1 MSAHPVA
8 IAVFLVLFVLV
19 SCLGFVANRWRKA
32 DLHSV
37 HEWGLGGR
45 SFGTVITWF
54 LLGGDLYTAYTFVA
68 VPAAIF
74 GTGAIGFF
82 AVPFTILIYPILF
95 LCFPRLWSVA
105 RAHGY
110 VTAADYV
117 KGRFGSKTL
126 ALAIALTGL
135 AAIIPYVALQLVGM
149 QVVFAALGIPS
160 SFAGIPNLPVIIA
173 FGVLAA
179 YTYSSGLRGT
189 ALTAVV
195 KDLLIYVT
203 VLTAIVVI
211 PAALGGYGKV
221 FASIDPKLVLLAHGA
236 SSNSGTSLGAT
247 FSYASL
253 ALGSALALFLYPHS
267 LTGILSS
274 SSSGAIRK
282 NAILLPAYSLALA
295 LLALLGFMAI
305 AAGVKA
311 MPEYASGFAGF
322 GNNFAIPALFLHMFP
337 SWFVG
342 VAFAAIAIG
351 ALVPASIMAIASGNL
366 FTRNIYKQ
374 FINPGCTD
382 RQEGRA
388 AKLASAAV
396 KLAALLFVLFFP
408 TSAAIQLQL
417 LGGVWIIQTLPA
429 VLISLYTRW
438 FHPTGLL
445 AGWAAGIISGTV
457 MAWQLGLKSS
467 VYPLHLGGL
476 TIPCYAALLALAL
489 NFAVAALVTLVMNA
503 VSPDRTDETVPADYI
518 G

>member
-1 MSAHPVA
+1 MTAHPVA

-19 SCLGFVANRWRKA
+19 ACLGFVATRWRKA

-37 HEWGLGGR
+37 QEWGLGGR
-45 SFGTVITWF
+45 SFGTLITWF
-54 LLGGDLYTAYTFVA
+54 LLGGDLYTAYTFIA
-68 VPAAIF
+68 VPAAMF
-74 GTGAIGFF
+74 AAGASGFF
-82 AVPFTILIYPILF
+82 AVPYTILIYPILF
-95 LCFPRLWSVA
+95 LCFPRLWAVA
-105 RAHGY
+105 RARGY

-117 KGRFGSKTL
+117 QGRFGSKLL
-126 ALAIALTGL
+126 ALAIALTGI
-135 AAIIPYVALQLVGM
+135 AAVIPYVALQLVGM
-149 QVVFAALGIPS
+149 QVIFAALGIPS
-160 SFAGIPNLPVIIA
+160 SFAGIPNLPVIVA
-173 FGVLAA
+173 FAVLAA

-195 KDLLIYVT
+195 KDLLIYVA
-203 VLTAIVVI
+203 VLAAIIVI

-221 FASIDPKLVLLAHGA
+221 FASIDPKLLLLPR
-236 SSNSGTSLGAT
+236 GTDSSLGGT

-274 SSSGAIRK
+274 SSGMAIRK

-295 LLALLGFMAI
+295 LLALLGYMAV

-311 MPEYASGFAGF
+311 MPQYAAGFAAF

-337 SWFVG
+337 DWFVG
-342 VAFAAIAIG
+342 LAFAAIAIG

-366 FTRNIYKQ
+366 FTRNIYKA
-374 FINPGCTD
+374 FIAPDCTE

-388 AKLASAAV
+388 AKLASLAV
-396 KLAALLFVLFFP
+396 KLGALVFVLFFQ

-417 LGGVWIIQTLPA
+417 LGGMWICQTLPS
-429 VLISLYTRW
+429 VLISLFTRW

-445 AGWAAGIISGTV
+445 LGWIVGMVSATA

-467 VYPLHLGGL
+467 IYPLHLGGL
-476 TIPCYAALLALAL
+476 TVPCYAALLALIL
-489 NFAVAALVTLVMNA
+489 NIAVAALATLVLNA
-503 VSPDRTDETVPADYI
+503 VAPDTTDATVESDYL

>member
-1 MSAHPVA
+1 MTANPVA
-8 IAVFLVLFVLV
+8 IGVFLVLFVLV
-19 SCLGFVANRWRKA
+19 SCLGFVATRWRKA

-45 SFGTVITWF
+45 SFGTLITWF
-54 LLGGDLYTAYTFVA
+54 LLGGDLYTAYTFIA
-68 VPAAIF
+68 VPAAMF
-74 GTGAIGFF
+74 AGGAAGFF
-82 AVPFTILIYPILF
+82 AVPYTILIYPILF

-117 KGRFGSKTL
+117 KGRFGSQTL
-126 ALAIALTGL
+126 ALAIALTGI
-135 AAIIPYVALQLVGM
+135 AAIVPYVALQLVGM
-149 QVVFAALGIPS
+149 QVVFAGLGIPS
-160 SFAGIPNLPVIIA
+160 TFAGIPNLPVIIA

-195 KDLLIYVT
+195 KDLLIYIT
-203 VLTAIVVI
+203 VLSAVIVI
-211 PAALGGYGKV
+211 PSALGGYGKV
-221 FASIDPKLVLLAHGA
+221 FESVPPSQLLLARG
-236 SSNSGTSLGAT
+236 SETSLGAT

-274 SSSGAIRK
+274 SSSRAIRK

-295 LLALLGFMAI
+295 LLALLGYMAV
-305 AAGVKA
+305 AAGIKA
-311 MPEYASGFAGF
+311 MPDYAAGFTAF
-322 GNNFAIPALFLHMFP
+322 GNNFAIPALFLQMFP

-342 VAFAAIAIG
+342 LAFAAIAIG

-366 FTRNIYKQ
+366 FTRNIYKP
-374 FINPGCTD
+374 FINPDCSD
-382 RQEGRA
+382 AQEGRA
-388 AKLASAAV
+388 AKLASATV
-396 KLAALLFVLFFP
+396 KLGALLFVLFFP

-445 AGWAAGIISGTV
+445 AGWLAGMVSGSV

-467 VYPLHLGGL
+467 VYPLHLFGL
-476 TIPCYAALLALAL
+476 TIPCYAALLALLL
-489 NFAVAALVTLVMNA
+489 NIIVAVAVTLVMNGVA
-503 VSPDRTDETVPADYI
+503 PNRTDETVPADYHV
-518 G
+518 

>member
-1 MSAHPVA
+1 MSANPVA
-8 IAVFLVLFVLV
+8 ITVFLILFVMV
-19 SCLGFVANRWRKA
+19 ACLGFVATRWRKA

-54 LLGGDLYTAYTFVA
+54 LLGGDLYTAYTFIA
-68 VPAAIF
+68 VPAAMF
-74 GTGAIGFF
+74 ATGAVGFF
-82 AVPFTILIYPILF
+82 AVPYTILIYPILF
-95 LCFPRLWSVA
+95 LCFPRLWAVA
-105 RAHGY
+105 RRHGY

-117 KGRFGSKTL
+117 KGRFGSKSL
-126 ALAIALTGL
+126 SLAIALTGI
-135 AAIIPYVALQLVGM
+135 AAVIPYVALQLVGM
-149 QVVFAALGIPS
+149 QVVFAGLGIPS
-160 SFAGIPNLPVIIA
+160 TFAGIPNLPVIIA
-173 FGVLAA
+173 FVVLAA

-211 PAALGGYGKV
+211 PSALGGYGKV
-221 FASIDPKLVLLAHGA
+221 FASIDPKLLTLPHG
-236 SSNSGTSLGAT
+236 SDTSLGGT
-247 FSYASL
+247 FAYASL

-274 SSSGAIRK
+274 SSSMAIRK

-295 LLALLGFMAI
+295 LLALLGYMAV
-305 AAGVKA
+305 AAGIKA
-311 MPEYASGFAGF
+311 MPEYAAGFGAF

-337 SWFVG
+337 AWFVG

-374 FINPGCTD
+374 FINPNCTD

-388 AKLASAAV
+388 AKLASMTV
-396 KLAALLFVLFFP
+396 KLGALVFVLFFP

-417 LGGVWIIQTLPA
+417 LGGVWICQTLPA
-429 VLISLYTRW
+429 VLMSLYTRW